1 MSEAPRGSENS
12 PSVEQ
17 GASQYRV
24 ELPCSPET
32 FTTFISGLLGKPQT
46 IEQRIVGPFELTKS
60 DVENVFHLV
69 NQRIRQQ
76 NEATLIQFN
85 IKIIYD
91 DGSSVLLNSLEDFLV
106 YSEVRPVISLTALLS
121 WTYLIKF
128 KDKVAPEKQEIELSF
143 MAGHHGTLVLEDDE
157 LVPYRPVFGG
167 NTAFGM
173 VLLRIRHTAR
183 TWGVDLESLLTGH
196 VKGLLKE
203 EPKWKRLSYRY
214 SGTIGIVVGLL
225 FFLMVLIGV
234 FISTNKFVEIQ
245 MQTAQN
251 LLSGP
256 ANSLVDVS
264 SKLDFVIRR
273 AATADW
279 ARFVFASTIFVVL
292 SGILS
297 FVFGGWAATAAEN
310 RLASFVL
317 LSKKA
322 EDNKNELLRKR
333 HRRLLSF
340 IASIFSSV
348 ASGLVS
354 RVLFA
359 TAFERWLR

>member
-1 MSEAPRGSENS
+1 
-12 PSVEQ
+12 
-17 GASQYRV
+17 
-24 ELPCSPET
+24 
-32 FTTFISGLLGKPQT
+32 
-46 IEQRIVGPFELTKS
+46 
-60 DVENVFHLV
+60 
-69 NQRIRQQ
+69 
-76 NEATLIQFN
+76 
-85 IKIIYD
+85 
-91 DGSSVLLNSLEDFLV
+91 
-106 YSEVRPVISLTALLS
+106 
-121 WTYLIKF
+121 
-128 KDKVAPEKQEIELSF
+128 
-143 MAGHHGTLVLEDDE
+143 
-157 LVPYRPVFGG
+157 
-167 NTAFGM
+167 
-173 VLLRIRHTAR
+173 
-183 TWGVDLESLLTGH
+183 
-196 VKGLLKE
+196 
-203 EPKWKRLSYRY
+203 
-214 SGTIGIVVGLL
+214 
-225 FFLMVLIGV
+225 MVLIGV

-273 AATADW
+273 AATAEW